1 MHCHSGWQGKPFF
14 VGLGFHKPHLPWH
27 FPKKFWDRVKGDVAK
42 HQAFPADV
50 PPIGWHECA
59 ECSSWSDP
67 ADTAR
72 TGRIAY
78 FNTKGEGTALPP
90 TQWQSNMRRGYY
102 AAISYVDDLIGQA
115 LQTLEELGL
124 AEDTVVSFTGDQ

>member
-1 MHCHSGWQGKPFF
+1 MPGMYANAYISRR
-14 VGLGFHKPHLPWH
+14 HKTSL
-27 FPKKFWDRVKGDVAK
+27 VL
-42 HQAFPADV
+42 
-50 PPIGWHECA
+50 
-59 ECSSWSDP
+59 CSTSVLSISWSDP

-78 FNTKGEGTALPP
+78 FNTKGEGMALPP